1 MRICKACNDYKM
13 GGVVQEAQNII
24 YGLLNSSHAIQ
35 SSFVYELCFARVAG
49 NQPNDESTWDNGS

>member
-24 YGLLNSSHAIQ
+24 YGLFNASHAIQ
-35 SSFVYELCFARVAG
+35 SSFNIYELYLNMLCKSCRELAALL
-49 NQPNDESTWDNGS
+49 E